1 MSGLPAEPVTN
12 LSVPQS
18 SGPTKAGG
26 LESTEGSLA
35 SMSLGQDSLESRTA
49 ASCLKRIRRWR
60 GPPRWSRSQWLEEIE
75 AEVAAAILEA
85 RRDFNA
91 ARGVPWEAFLRLRI
105 MSAALA
111 RYRREWTY
119 ALHRVQGATLEP
131 AARDDGPPWETA
143 ARLIAQ
149 ALGQLPDQDIWLIE
163 GLFWEGKSEAELAE
177 SLGIS
182 QQAVNKRK
190 RTIFRDLRRLIEAL
204 TKSTECGL

>member
-1 MSGLPAEPVTN
+1 MSGLRVEPVPE
-12 LSVPQS
+12 LSVSQS
-18 SGPTKAGG
+18 SGPTKVGG
-26 LESTEGSLA
+26 LESTEESLGPMA
-35 SMSLGQDSLESRTA
+35 LGQDSLESRTA
-49 ASCLKRIRRWR
+49 ASCLRRMQRWR
-60 GPPRWSRSQWLEEIE
+60 VPPRWSRSEWLEEME
-75 AEVAAAILEA
+75 GEVTIAILEA

-105 MSAALA
+105 MNAALA

-131 AARDDGPPWETA
+131 AARNEGPPLETA
-143 ARLIAQ
+143 AKLITE
-149 ALGQLPDQDIWLIE
+149 ALGRMAERDIWLIE

-204 TKSTECGL
+204 TKSTE

>member
-1 MSGLPAEPVTN
+1 MSKLSAE
-12 LSVPQS
+12 SEMD
-18 SGPTKAGG
+18 SGALQRREGAERGEFESTWGG
-26 LESTEGSLA
+26 LGS
-35 SMSLGQDSLESRTA
+35 SPPGSDSLESRTV

-60 GPPRWSRSQWLEEIE
+60 GPPRWSRWEWLEEIE
-75 AEVAAAILEA
+75 AEVTIATLEA

-105 MSAALA
+105 MNAALA

-119 ALHRVQGATLEP
+119 ALHRVQGAALEP

-143 ARLIAQ
+143 AKLITEV
-149 ALGQLPDQDIWLIE
+149 LGQLPDQDMWLIE
-163 GLFWEGKSEAELAE
+163 GLFWEGKSESELAE

-190 RTIFRDLRRLIEAL
+190 RTIFQYLRRLIEAL